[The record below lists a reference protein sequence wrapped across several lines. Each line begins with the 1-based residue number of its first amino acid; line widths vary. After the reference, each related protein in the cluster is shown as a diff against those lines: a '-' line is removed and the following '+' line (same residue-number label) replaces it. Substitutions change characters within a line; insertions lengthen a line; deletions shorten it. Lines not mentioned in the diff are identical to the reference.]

1 MKYWIVVGIVLAMTR
16 AARAQSDIH
25 ETTPPSRVEEE
36 APPFMELGLDAPGD
50 FNLKVVKLKRVC
62 RNDDDVE
69 CMNTLRV
76 LFNPLAS
83 AFGTTAA
90 TAHLQLVY
98 ADSRRPVKLLPQDKE
113 TYRWKAALYKTTR
126 DYNIDWDKAHPALKE
141 VTAHVFIIVAE
152 GSEDMSTPRFKFI
165 LP

>member
-1 MKYWIVVGIVLAMTR
+1 VKYWIVVGIMLAMTEP
-16 AARAQSDIH
+16 ARAQSDVH
-25 ETTPPSRVEEE
+25 ETTPTSPVEEE

-50 FNLKVVKLKRVC
+50 FKLKVVKLKRVC
-62 RNDDDVE
+62 QNDDDVE

-76 LFNPLAS
+76 LFNPLDS

-98 ADSRRPVKLLPQDKE
+98 ADSRRPVKMLPQDKE
-113 TYRWKAALYKTTR
+113 KYRWKAALYKKTR
-126 DYNIDWDKAHPALKE
+126 DYNIDWDVAHPALKE
-141 VTAHVFIIVAE
+141 VTAYVFIIVAE
-152 GSEDMSTPRFKFI
+152 GSDEMSTPRFKFI